1 MGAGS
6 PEGCTLRQEAETLK
20 RLIVAIA
27 FAATG
32 AWASAPAVE
41 IEGVEFQPTVQV
53 GGQTLQLNGAGVRTR
68 AFFDVYAAGL
78 YVPQKSSSPA
88 ALLAQT
94 GPRRVAMTMLRDVD
108 AETFSEAVT
117 NGLKANNS
125 APQLAAVAAQ
135 IEMLQANLK
144 AIGEARE
151 GDVIHFEFTPEAGT
165 RILVNG
171 QQKGSA
177 IAGGDFFTAVL
188 RAWLGEHPA
197 DPALKQGL
205 LGL

>member
-1 MGAGS
+1 
-6 PEGCTLRQEAETLK
+6 LK
-20 RLIVAIA
+20 RLILAIA
-27 FAATG
+27 LAAT
-32 AWASAPAVE
+32 AADAAAVE
-41 IEGVEFQPTVQV
+41 IEGVDFPPTVQV
-53 GGQTLQLNGAGVRTR
+53 GGQTLELNGAGLRTR
-68 AFFDVYAAGL
+68 FFVDVYAAGL

-108 AETFSEAVT
+108 AETFSEAVS

-125 APQLAAVAAQ
+125 AAQLAAVAPQ
-135 IEMLQANLK
+135 MEIFQANLK
-144 AIGEARE
+144 TVGEARQ
-151 GDVIHFEFTPEAGT
+151 GDRIHFEFTPEAGT

-171 QQKGSA
+171 QPKGSA
-177 IAGGDFFTAVL
+177 IAGGEFFTAVL
-188 RAWLGEHPA
+188 RAWIGEHPA